1 MNFTLHFNLY
11 KKELCEKVSNNN
23 LDQIEMAILDKQPQ
37 GNSGSIKDSID
48 NKEKDKEIVK
58 LLVNKH
64 YDQYVDKGV
73 FTE

>member
-1 MNFTLHFNLY
+1 MNFNLHFNLY
-11 KKELCEKVSNNN
+11 KQELCDKVSNNN
-23 LDQIEMAILDKQPQ
+23 LDQIEMAILEGKKGQ
-37 GNSGSIKDSID
+37 SGSIKDSIN
-48 NKEKDKEIVK
+48 NKQKDKDIVK

>member
-1 MNFTLHFNLY
+1 MNFNLHFNLF
-11 KKELCEKVSNNN
+11 KQELCDKVSNNN
-23 LDQIEMAILDKQPQ
+23 LDQIEMAILDGKKGQ
-37 GNSGSIKDSID
+37 SGSIKDSIN
-48 NKEKDKEIVK
+48 NKQKDKDIVK

>member
-1 MNFTLHFNLY
+1 MNFNLHFNLY
-11 KKELCEKVSNNN
+11 KQELCEKVSNNN
-23 LDQIEMAILDKQPQ
+23 LDQIEMAILEGKKGQ
-37 GNSGSIKDSID
+37 SGSIKDSIN
-48 NKEKDKEIVK
+48 NKQKDKDIVK

>member
-1 MNFTLHFNLY
+1 MNFNLHFNLF
-11 KKELCEKVSNNN
+11 KQELCDKVSNNN
-23 LDQIEMAILDKQPQ
+23 LDQIEMAILEGKKGQ
-37 GNSGSIKDSID
+37 SGSIKDSIN
-48 NKEKDKEIVK
+48 NKQKDKDIVK